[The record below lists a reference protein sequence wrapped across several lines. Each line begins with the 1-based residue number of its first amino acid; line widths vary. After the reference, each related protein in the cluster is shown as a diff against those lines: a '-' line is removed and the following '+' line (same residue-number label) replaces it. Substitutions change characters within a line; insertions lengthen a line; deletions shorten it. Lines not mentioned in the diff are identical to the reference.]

1 MAENLDVSA
10 IVSIIGAIVTVVG
23 ASMTIY
29 ANVRKLPSEINKT
42 NSDSY
47 SSIAEASESIATGAK
62 VSNEFLLSRINEL
75 VQRDKDRDVKDAE
88 RDKKEKE
95 LEGRMIVMQRRIEE
109 QDRELVAWRDW
120 SKRLSHQVISLG
132 GTPVAFKPK
141 QLDDVLED
149 ATATDKS

>member
-1 MAENLDVSA
+1 MAGNLDLSA
-10 IVSIIGAIVTVVG
+10 IVSIIGAIITVVG
-23 ASMTIY
+23 AGVAIY
-29 ANVRKLPSEINKT
+29 TNIRKMPGEIDKT
-42 NSDSY
+42 KSDSY

-75 VQRDKDRDVKDAE
+75 VQRDKDRDGKDAE

-132 GTPVAFKPK
+132 GTPVEFKPR
-141 QLDDVLED
+141 QIEDLLDG
-149 ATATDKS
+149 K